1 MCVCVCGGGRG
12 QRNSRTKCEGH
23 AIKRLS
29 VKQCVWWMGGGGGV
43 GGGKETNVKRA
54 IWNKSQCFLLHLII
68 FLFNFDQYNAKR
80 AKTQ

>member
-1 MCVCVCGGGRG
+1 MRRPCYKKTECKTMCVVD
-12 QRNSRTKCEGH
+12 
-23 AIKRLS
+23 
-29 VKQCVWWMGGGGGV
+29 GGGGGV